1 MNVRKYI
8 VLIVFF
14 LFYFQNHTLSNEEKT
29 NLENFF
35 SEKSIEYIQKE
46 IQVFKKYQ
54 FSEPH
59 WLEVDRLKLK
69 LISECSVDENKNTS
83 N

>member
-46 IQVFKKYQ
+46 IQVFKKA
-54 FSEPH
+54 
-59 WLEVDRLKLK
+59 VANDMKRLVEHVNAKQWAYCDHGQTMAK
-69 LISECSVDENKNTS
+69 
-83 N
+83 